1 MATTGFWPVK
11 GQLKKVLDYADNPKK
26 TSVFSP
32 DTDLAQALEYTA
44 DCQKTGQLLFVHGI
58 NTLPEHAYEDM
69 MATKR
74 RFGKLSG
81 NIAYH
86 GYQSFRAGEV
96 TPEEAHQIGLETA
109 RRMWGWDYQVLVTT
123 HLNTDNLHNHFV
135 VNSVSFR
142 DGKKFLN
149 KKSDHIRLREISDEI
164 CASRQKSVL
173 KDTSLYGGKS
183 KSYWAEKAGLPT
195 HREILKMDVQ
205 EALRTALNLNIF
217 ESNLKKMGYTMVR
230 SREYRHISVK
240 APGWKRAVRL
250 DKLGFTN
257 DYLQQKLDNNLE
269 DTRVYWEYRAEQDRK
284 KETPLFGL
292 LEQYTAHRSRPG
304 FGFTDYHPVHPGVY
318 LESAVSCVQLIL
330 VLLCAFTG
338 RDCPFLEQILGIRAL
353 PPKQK
358 PLSPEMRQELTKLN
372 EYDAQVRLLATEHIE
387 TDTGLENF
395 ISKTGKDLERLEQ
408 QRQALRNKERRTNEP
423 EKKAELRK
431 AIKTC
436 SAQIAPL
443 RKKKSLAEKIR
454 SRSAARA
461 KLLESELNAERAVL
475 IQNRDR
481 GNVR

>member
-11 GQLKKVLDYADNPKK
+11 GGLKKVLDYADNPKK
-26 TSVFSP
+26 TAFSSP
-32 DTDLAQALEYTA
+32 DTDLARALEYTA
-44 DCQKTGQLLFVHGI
+44 DRGKTGELLFVHGI
-58 NTLPEHAYEDM
+58 NTLPENAYEDM

-81 NIAYH
+81 NVAYH
-86 GYQSFRAGEV
+86 GYQSFQVGEV

-109 RRMWGWDYQVLVTT
+109 RRMWGRDYEVLVTT

-149 KKSDHIRLREISDEI
+149 KKSDHIRFREISDEI

-173 KDTSLYGGKS
+173 RNTSLYEGKS
-183 KSYWAEKAGLPT
+183 KAYWAEKGGQPT
-195 HREILKMDVQ
+195 HREILKKDVQ
-205 EALRTALNLNIF
+205 EALRTALNLNVF
-217 ESNLKKMGYTMVR
+217 EANLKKMGYTMVR

-257 DYLQQKLDNNLE
+257 DYLQQKLDDNLE
-269 DTRVYWEYRAEQDRK
+269 DTKVYWEYRAEQDRK

-292 LEQYTAHRSRPG
+292 LEQYAAHRSRPV
-304 FGFTDYHPVHPGVY
+304 FGFMDHRPLHPGVY

-330 VLLCAFTG
+330 VLLCVFTR
-338 RDCPFLEQILGIRAL
+338 RDCPFLEQILGIRIL

-358 PLSPEMRQELTKLN
+358 PLSPEMRQELTKLK

-395 ISKTGKDLERLEQ
+395 ISKTGKELESLER
-408 QRQALRNKERRTNEP
+408 QRYALRLEEKRVKDP
-423 EKKAELRK
+423 EKKEDVRK
-431 AIKTC
+431 DIRKV
-436 SAQIAPL
+436 SAHIVPL
-443 RKKKSLAEKIR
+443 RKKMKLAEEIR
-454 SRSAARA
+454 CRSAERS
-461 KLLESELNAERAVL
+461 KLLGAELDAERAVL
-475 IQNRDR
+475 TRSRDR
-481 GNVR
+481 GTAR

>member
-1 MATTGFWPVK
+1 M
-11 GQLKKVLDYADNPKK
+11 
-26 TSVFSP
+26 
-32 DTDLAQALEYTA
+32 
-44 DCQKTGQLLFVHGI
+44 
-58 NTLPEHAYEDM
+58 
-69 MATKR
+69 
-74 RFGKLSG
+74 
-81 NIAYH
+81 
-86 GYQSFRAGEV
+86 
-96 TPEEAHQIGLETA
+96 
-109 RRMWGWDYQVLVTT
+109 
-123 HLNTDNLHNHFV
+123 
-135 VNSVSFR
+135 
-142 DGKKFLN
+142 
-149 KKSDHIRLREISDEI
+149 
-164 CASRQKSVL
+164 
-173 KDTSLYGGKS
+173 
-183 KSYWAEKAGLPT
+183 
-195 HREILKMDVQ
+195 
-205 EALRTALNLNIF
+205 
-217 ESNLKKMGYTMVR
+217 
-230 SREYRHISVK
+230 
-240 APGWKRAVRL
+240 
-250 DKLGFTN
+250 
-257 DYLQQKLDNNLE
+257 
-269 DTRVYWEYRAEQDRK
+269 
-284 KETPLFGL
+284 